1 MNVMIVL
8 PLILKKK
15 TLVVEGIEIFLQGVL
30 VIIKLIRDKY
40 IILF

>member
-1 MNVMIVL
+1 MIVL
-8 PLILKKK
+8 PLILKKKK